1 MNLDLVKTFPRLW
14 SIESGIAMVVTDLH
28 GDWEAYQRYRDRFVG
43 LKAHGQANYLI
54 FTGDLI
60 HAEELEED
68 KSLEII
74 FDLLALQ
81 ATYGSAIICLSG
93 NHEMPHLY
101 GITLA
106 KGDRDYT
113 PSFEKALSQTQY
125 RSQVISLFDSLPFY
139 IRTKAGVSLAHAGAS
154 VSTIN
159 SANASK
165 LFYWSHQE
173 LLGWADK
180 VLATED
186 LEALRAGYTRLH
198 KNIPYHYMAKH
209 YLAVSG
215 PDDPRYNDLLRGFVV
230 ANYPIFN
237 KILWPAL
244 FTRCEQEYGLAD
256 YAIFLDALLKEL
268 SIDFYPQ
275 QLLVA
280 GHIKV
285 RGGYETIARRHLRL
299 ASGQHATPYRA
310 GQYLLFDTAQ
320 PVREIKQLL
329 KGLGSVYNHK

>member
-1 MNLDLVKTFPRLW
+1 MNPELVKTFPRLW
-14 SIESGIAMVVTDLH
+14 SIEAGMAMVVTDLH
-28 GDWEAYQRYRDRFVG
+28 GDWEAYQRYRDRFVS
-43 LKAHGQANYLI
+43 LQARGQADYLI

-60 HAEELEED
+60 HAEEPKED
-68 KSLEII
+68 KSLDIM

-81 ATYGSAIICLSG
+81 ATYGSAVICLSG

-101 GITLA
+101 GITLV
-106 KGDRDYT
+106 KGGHNYT
-113 PSFEKALSQTQY
+113 PYFEKALSQTQY
-125 RSQVISLFDSLPFY
+125 RSQVITLFDSLPFY
-139 IRTKAGVSLAHAGAS
+139 VRTKAGVSLAHAGAS
-154 VSTIN
+154 VSTVDPV
-159 SANASK
+159 NALK

-173 LLGWADK
+173 LLGWADS

-186 LEALRAGYTRLH
+186 LAALRAGYTRLH
-198 KNIPYHYMAKH
+198 KNIPYDYLAKH

-215 PDDPRYNDLLRGFVV
+215 PDDPRYNDLLRGFVIGS
-230 ANYPIFN
+230 YPIFN
-237 KILWPAL
+237 QILWPAL
-244 FTRCEQEYGLAD
+244 FTRCEQEYGSDD

-268 SIDFYPQ
+268 SVEFYPQ

-285 RGGYETIARRHLRL
+285 RGGHGVIARRHLRL
-299 ASGQHATPYRA
+299 ASGQHATPARA

-329 KGLGSVYNHK
+329 KKLGSVYS